1 MRNKIKEI
9 YKTKAMK
16 ENHSNSNF
24 FSKMLLYHPIPTA
37 ILNKD
42 FFYEYCNEA
51 YLDTL
56 DLSKQLLLKKHISEQ
71 LVDCDNAEK
80 PLSWRFV
87 KCRNDYFNITIT
99 PIEEE
104 ENEIRYYV
112 ILSRI
117 NVETDLYKRLERNEQ
132 TFYSVYLNSKI
143 GIVLLNDTGGVIMA
157 NNALEEFTGYSAKEL
172 RVKTVIGIT
181 YPEDISK
188 DVEQFELLVSGQI
201 DDYTMEKRYI
211 RKDGKIIWGSLSVS
225 LERDEKGQIIH
236 VVGMVEDITEKKKHL
251 KQIKQSE
258 ERLNLAIE
266 GTRAGLWDWNI
277 QNNTMDTNDWYSEM
291 VGYAKGEEEK
301 LKSTKEWNEVHP
313 EDIEKSKIA
322 IAKHFKGGNEFYEF
336 EGRVKHKEGYWVWV
350 LVKGKVSE
358 WDKEGVPIRMTGT
371 RIDISKR
378 KEAELELQKYQSRLE
393 EMVKERTTELEEI
406 NKELEAFAYSI
417 SHDLRTPLRHIQG
430 FSKLLER
437 DLKLS
442 EDQIAFFEHIKNG
455 ASKMGN
461 MIDALLSFSRLG
473 RKTIEKSPVDL
484 NILIKEVVNHL
495 LLFYK
500 KREINWTITNLPIV
514 QGDVNLLEI
523 VFVNLISNALKFS
536 EKEEVAT
543 IEIGILSP
551 DEGENIIFI
560 KDNGVGFEMEFVKKL
575 FGVFQRLH
583 RQEEFEG
590 IGIGLANAKR
600 IITKHK
606 GKIWATSTEG
616 EGATF
621 FVQL

>member
-1 MRNKIKEI
+1 MRNTIKEA

-16 ENHSNSNF
+16 ENHSNSSF
-24 FSKMLLYHPIPTA
+24 SSKMLLHHPIPTA

-51 YLDTL
+51 YSDTL
-56 DLSKQLLLKKHISEQ
+56 DFSKQFLLKKHISEQ
-71 LVDCDNAEK
+71 LIDCDNAGK
-80 PLSWRFV
+80 PLTWRFV
-87 KCRNDYFNITIT
+87 KCRSDYFNITIT
-99 PIEEE
+99 PIEGEG
-104 ENEIRYYV
+104 NCIQYYV
-112 ILSRI
+112 ILSKI
-117 NVETDLYKRLERNEQ
+117 NAETDLYKRLERNEQ

-143 GIVLLNDTGGVIMA
+143 GIALLNDRGRIIMT
-157 NNALEEFTGYSAKEL
+157 NHALEEFIGYSEKEL
-172 RVKTVIGIT
+172 QTKNFIDVT
-181 YPEDISK
+181 YLEDINK
-188 DVEQFELLVSGQI
+188 DVEQYRLLVSGQI

-225 LERDEKGQIIH
+225 LERDENGQVVH

-266 GTRAGLWDWNI
+266 GTRAGLWDWNVQSNMI
-277 QNNTMDTNDWYSEM
+277 KTNDWYSEM
-291 VGYAKGEEEK
+291 IGYSKGEIRT
-301 LKSTKEWNEVHP
+301 LKPVEWNEIHP
-313 EDIEKSKIA
+313 EDRERSKKEIA
-322 IAKHFKGGNEFYEF
+322 EHFKGGNEFYEF
-336 EGRVKHKEGYWVWV
+336 EGRVKHKNGHWVWV

-358 WDKEGVPIRMTGT
+358 KNQDGSPKRMTGT

-378 KEAELELQKYQSRLE
+378 KEAELELQKYQNRLE

-406 NKELEAFAYSI
+406 NEELEAFAYSI

-437 DLKLS
+437 NLKLS
-442 EDQIAFFEHIKNG
+442 EDQVTFFEHIKSG

-484 NILIKEVVNHL
+484 NILIKEIIKDL

-500 KREINWTITNLPIV
+500 KREINWKITNLPIV

-523 VFVNLISNALKFS
+523 AFVNLISNALKFS

-543 IEIGILSP
+543 IEIGTLSS
-551 DEGENIIFI
+551 DKGDNIIFI
-560 KDNGVGFEMEFVKKL
+560 KDNGVGFEMEFVEKL